1 MNIHSLLT
9 KNILVKQ
16 IPVAARVNDP
26 QRIPNILAIVKAK
39 SSQKNKALS
48 R

>member
-9 KNILVKQ
+9 KNILIKQ

-26 QRIPNILAIVKAK
+26 QRIPNVLAIVKAK
-39 SSQKNKALS
+39 SNDSQKISK
-48 R
+48 